1 MYTWYYFSFPN
12 NSWNSPYRYADILFI
27 LLSLLCHFIN
37 ASFLLLFIFLN
48 YYYLSYSVLEKK
60 KKRYTIIMKIRVYET
75 LRLFIRQINLSY
87 CEKHLFIFNKFYTLF
102 KFRGSKT
109 NFIPCRLPLTLPLT
123 PSPRTRYVKICHFLQ
138 ICGKCNSVNH
148 QTKKKRKKNKRLLN
162 FTSLINVRV
171 FDLRTCERISF

>member
-12 NSWNSPYRYADILFI
+12 NSWHSPYRYADILFI

-60 KKRYTIIMKIRVYET
+60 KKKRYTIIMKIYET

-87 CEKHLFIFNKFYTLF
+87 CEKHLFIFHKFYTLF

-123 PSPRTRYVKICHFLQ
+123 PSPRTKYVKICHFLQ

-148 QTKKKRKKNKRLLN
+148 QTKKKEKNKRLLN

-171 FDLRTCERISF
+171 FDLWTCERISF